1 MSQAAPL
8 RGRRNRRRPMSEI
21 NVVPYIDVML
31 VLLVIF
37 MVTAPLLYQG
47 VDIELPQAEADPLSE
62 DEREPVIVEVD
73 RNGRMYLSI
82 GDQPDDAPVRVE
94 EIIQIVATLMR
105 TQPDTPVY
113 VRGDA
118 EVPYARVVTV
128 MTALQQAGVPQVG
141 LMTQPP
147 AGGFE

>member
-1 MSQAAPL
+1 MSQVAPS

-47 VDIELPQAEADPLSE
+47 VEIELPQSTSDPLPP
-62 DEREPVIVEVD
+62 DDREPIIVEVD
-73 RNGRMYLSI
+73 RNGRLYLSI
-82 GDQPDDAPVRVE
+82 GDQADDTPVRIE
-94 EIIQIVATLMR
+94 EVIQNVATIMR
-105 TQPDTPVY
+105 AQPDTPVY

-147 AGGFE
+147 AGGF

>member
-1 MSQAAPL
+1 MSRTAPMQ
-8 RGRRNRRRPMSEI
+8 GRRTRRRPMSEI

-47 VDIELPQAEADPLSE
+47 VEIELPESTADPLPP
-62 DEREPVIVEVD
+62 DDREPVIVEVD
-73 RNGRMYLSI
+73 KNGRLYLSV
-82 GDQPDDAPVRVE
+82 GDQPDDTPIRIE
-94 EIIQIVATLMR
+94 EIIQNVAAIMR
-105 TQPDTPVY
+105 AQPDTPVY

-118 EVPYARVVTV
+118 EVPYARVMTV

>member
-1 MSQAAPL
+1 MA
-8 RGRRNRRRPMSEI
+8 EI

-47 VDIELPQAEADPLSE
+47 VEIQLPQSTAEPMQPQE
-62 DEREPVIVEVD
+62 QEPVIVEVD
-73 RNGRMYLSI
+73 RNGRYYLSI
-82 GDQPDDAPVRVE
+82 GEQDDDEPVSAE
-94 EIIQIVATLMR
+94 EVIVNVTAVMR
-105 TQPDTPVY
+105 ARPETPVF
-113 VRGDA
+113 VRGDTGVA
-118 EVPYARVVTV
+118 YGRVVEV

-147 AGGFE
+147 PGSGAGQ

>member
-1 MSQAAPL
+1 VSQTAPM

-47 VDIELPQAEADPLSE
+47 VDIELPQAEADPLSQ

-82 GDQPDDAPVRVE
+82 GDQPDDAPVRIE

-105 TQPDTPVY
+105 AQPDTPVY

-118 EVPYARVVTV
+118 EVPYARVIMV

>member
-1 MSQAAPL
+1 MA
-8 RGRRNRRRPMSEI
+8 EI

-47 VDIELPQAEADPLSE
+47 VEIQLPQSTAEPMQPQE
-62 DEREPVIVEVD
+62 QEPVIVEVD
-73 RNGRMYLSI
+73 RNGRYYLSI
-82 GDQPDDAPVRVE
+82 GAQDDDEPVSAE
-94 EIIQIVATLMR
+94 EVIVNVTAVMR
-105 TQPDTPVY
+105 ARPETPVF
-113 VRGDA
+113 VRGDTGVA
-118 EVPYARVVTV
+118 YGRVVEV

-147 AGGFE
+147 PASGAGQ

>member
-1 MSQAAPL
+1 MSQAAPM

-47 VDIELPQAEADPLSE
+47 VEIELPQSTADPLPP
-62 DEREPVIVEVD
+62 DDREPIIVEVD
-73 RNGRMYLSI
+73 RNGRLYLSI
-82 GDQPDDAPVRVE
+82 GDQPDDAPVRIE
-94 EIIQIVATLMR
+94 EIIQNIAIVMR
-105 TQPDTPVY
+105 AQPDTPVY
-113 VRGDA
+113 VRGDG

-147 AGGFE
+147 TGGFE

>member
-1 MSQAAPL
+1 MSIRASTVRSRP
-8 RGRRNRRRPMSEI
+8 RRRPMAEI

-47 VDIELPQAEADPLSE
+47 VEVELPRASAEPLPPQ
-62 DEREPVIVEVD
+62 DQEPVIVEVN
-73 RNGRMYLSI
+73 RSGEFFLSI
-82 GDQPDDAPVRVE
+82 GTQADNEPVSAE
-94 EIIQIVATLMR
+94 EVVLNVTAVMR
-105 TQPDTPVY
+105 TQPNTPVF
-113 VRGDA
+113 VRGDGDVA
-118 EVPYARVVTV
+118 YGRVIAV

-147 AGGFE
+147 ADG

>member
-1 MSQAAPL
+1 MA
-8 RGRRNRRRPMSEI
+8 EI

-47 VDIELPQAEADPLSE
+47 VEIELPQAGSEPLPQE
-62 DEREPVIVEVD
+62 EREPVIVEVD
-73 RNGRMYLSI
+73 REGRFYLSI
-82 GDQPDDAPVRVE
+82 GAQADDEPVSAREVVVNVTAVMREQP
-94 EIIQIVATLMR
+94 Q
-105 TQPDTPVY
+105 TPVL

-118 EVPYARVVTV
+118 GVPYGRVIEI
-128 MTALQQAGVPQVG
+128 MAALKQAGVPQVG

-147 AGGFE
+147 AEG

>member
-1 MSQAAPL
+1 MA
-8 RGRRNRRRPMSEI
+8 EI

-47 VDIELPQAEADPLSE
+47 VEIELPQSSAEPMAPQE
-62 DEREPVIVEVD
+62 EEPVIVEVD
-73 RNGRMYLSI
+73 RNGRFYLSI
-82 GDQPDDAPVRVE
+82 GAQADDEPVNLE
-94 EIIQIVATLMR
+94 EIVVNVTALMR
-105 TQPDTPVY
+105 AQPQTPVF

-118 EVPYARVVTV
+118 NVPYARVVNV

-141 LMTQPP
+141 LLTQPP
-147 AGGFE
+147 ANGG

>member
-1 MSQAAPL
+1 MA
-8 RGRRNRRRPMSEI
+8 EI

-47 VDIELPQAEADPLSE
+47 VEIQLPQSTAEPMQPQE
-62 DEREPVIVEVD
+62 QEPVIVEVD
-73 RNGRMYLSI
+73 RDGRYYLSI
-82 GDQPDDAPVRVE
+82 GAQDNDEPVDAEAVIANITAV
-94 EIIQIVATLMR
+94 MR
-105 TQPDTPVY
+105 ARPETPVF
-113 VRGDA
+113 VRGDTGVA
-118 EVPYARVVTV
+118 YGRVVEA

-147 AGGFE
+147 PASGPDQ

>member
-1 MSQAAPL
+1 MA
-8 RGRRNRRRPMSEI
+8 EI

-47 VDIELPQAEADPLSE
+47 VEIQLPQSTAEPMQPQE
-62 DEREPVIVEVD
+62 QEPVIVEVD
-73 RNGRMYLSI
+73 RNGRYYLSI
-82 GDQPDDAPVRVE
+82 GEQDDDEPVSAE
-94 EIIQIVATLMR
+94 EVIVNVTAVMR
-105 TQPDTPVY
+105 ARPETPVF
-113 VRGDA
+113 VRGDTGVA
-118 EVPYARVVTV
+118 YGRVVEV

-147 AGGFE
+147 PASGAGQ

>member
-1 MSQAAPL
+1 MA
-8 RGRRNRRRPMSEI
+8 EI

-47 VDIELPQAEADPLSE
+47 VDIELPQSSAEPITPDEQEPL
-62 DEREPVIVEVD
+62 IVEVD
-73 RNGRMYLSI
+73 RDGQFYLSV
-82 GDQPDDAPVRVE
+82 GAQADDEPVSAE
-94 EIIQIVATLMR
+94 EVVTNVAAVMA
-105 TQPDTPVY
+105 QNPETPVF
-113 VRGDA
+113 VRGDGR
-118 EVPYARVVTV
+118 VNYARVVEI

-147 AGGFE
+147 DGG

>member
-1 MSQAAPL
+1 MNAAPL
-8 RGRRNRRRPMSEI
+8 RRRHRRRAMAEI

-47 VDIELPQAEADPLSE
+47 VEIQLPQSTAEPMQPQE
-62 DEREPVIVEVD
+62 QEPVIVEVD
-73 RNGRMYLSI
+73 RNGRYYLSI
-82 GDQPDDAPVRVE
+82 GAQDDDEPVSAE
-94 EIIQIVATLMR
+94 EVIVNVTAVMR
-105 TQPDTPVY
+105 ARPETPVF
-113 VRGDA
+113 VRGDTGVA
-118 EVPYARVVTV
+118 YGRVVEV

-147 AGGFE
+147 PASGAGQ

>member
-1 MSQAAPL
+1 VNAAPL
-8 RGRRNRRRPMSEI
+8 RRRHRRRAMAEI

-47 VDIELPQAEADPLSE
+47 VEIQLPQSTAEPMQPQE
-62 DEREPVIVEVD
+62 QEPVIVEVD
-73 RNGRMYLSI
+73 RNGRYYLSI
-82 GDQPDDAPVRVE
+82 GAQDDDEPVSAE
-94 EIIQIVATLMR
+94 EVIVNVTAVMR
-105 TQPDTPVY
+105 ARPETPVF
-113 VRGDA
+113 VRGDTGVA
-118 EVPYARVVTV
+118 YGRVVEV

-147 AGGFE
+147 PTSGAGQ

>member
-1 MSQAAPL
+1 MA
-8 RGRRNRRRPMSEI
+8 EI

-47 VDIELPQAEADPLSE
+47 VEIQLPQSTAEPMQPQE
-62 DEREPVIVEVD
+62 QEPVIVEVD
-73 RNGRMYLSI
+73 RNGRYYLSI
-82 GDQPDDAPVRVE
+82 GPQDDDEPVSAE
-94 EIIQIVATLMR
+94 EVIVNVTAVMR
-105 TQPDTPVY
+105 ARPETPVF
-113 VRGDA
+113 VRGDTGVA
-118 EVPYARVVTV
+118 YGRVVEV

-147 AGGFE
+147 PASGAGQ

>member
-1 MSQAAPL
+1 MSQAAPM

-47 VDIELPQAEADPLSE
+47 VDIELPQAEADPLSQ

-82 GDQPDDAPVRVE
+82 GDQPDDAPVRIE

-105 TQPDTPVY
+105 AQPDTPIY

-118 EVPYARVVTV
+118 EVPYARVIMV